1 MVLAI
6 DNIQPIFELC
16 PAYEELLTT
25 IAQEGASYGI
35 YLIYTAST
43 QTGIRYKIT
52 QNTSGAIAFEMND
65 DTMYGQLVGGSR
77 ASHRLVAG
85 VKGRALIKK
94 TGGPVVFQTALYVPG
109 ENEKERVAALKESLE
124 WMDRSWHGARPE
136 PIPVMPESVSVDE
149 TSSLYQQRDQLPIG
163 NSTKSFA
170 PVSLDLAASGTVL
183 LTGPSGCGKS
193 RMLQTV
199 AKLLTSREDNELI
212 ILDSSR
218 RGLAELEPLGRYVD
232 TQDAELL
239 SRTMR
244 KFIEELVSRE
254 AECRDAATDAE
265 RQALLTQMPQI
276 CVLIDDLKEM
286 TDSED
291 EAMLRQ
297 LLNGIKFAK
306 KLGAV
311 ILAAERTEDA
321 NAGSAMDP
329 IVSKMTAS
337 PNVLLLGGTVQSVTF
352 HICGDLGPE
361 EKIQSLD
368 EGYGYLLG
376 PEQTEKIKLVE
387 A

>member
-1 MVLAI
+1 M
-6 DNIQPIFELC
+6 
-16 PAYEELLTT
+16 
-25 IAQEGASYGI
+25 
-35 YLIYTAST
+35 
-43 QTGIRYKIT
+43 
-52 QNTSGAIAFEMND
+52 
-65 DTMYGQLVGGSR
+65 
-77 ASHRLVAG
+77 
-85 VKGRALIKK
+85 
-94 TGGPVVFQTALYVPG
+94 
-109 ENEKERVAALKESLE
+109 
-124 WMDRSWHGARPE
+124 
-136 PIPVMPESVSVDE
+136 
-149 TSSLYQQRDQLPIG
+149 
-163 NSTKSFA
+163 
-170 PVSLDLAASGTVL
+170 DLAASGTVL

-254 AECRDAATDAE
+254 AECRDAATDAD

-321 NAGSAMDP
+321 NAGS
-329 IVSKMTAS
+329 
-337 PNVLLLGGTVQSVTF
+337 
-352 HICGDLGPE
+352 E